1 MASASTRPKLSRE
14 EFRKAKELEE
24 ARKAGTAAPALD
36 EEGNMINPHI
46 PQYISSAPWYLA
58 QEAPSLKH
66 QRASAPRELTTI
78 DKGWYKRGD
87 EVVAERA
94 TKYRKG
100 ACANCGAMTH
110 KEKARSSGSMGRA
123 RAHGER
129 QRPHRR

>member
-94 TKYRKG
+94 TKYREAPAPTAAPDAG
-100 ACANCGAMTH
+100 
-110 KEKARSSGSMGRA
+110 KARSSGSMGRT
-123 RAHGER
+123 RA
-129 QRPHRR
+129 